1 MTNIEYSTIEATEA
15 DFIVTLWFVFE
26 DLSQYLLGGINYDCE
41 AWFISVSWSI
51 SSFVNNVFLTEY
63 TSTLHHLLTHFTPTN
78 TDSMVELVKRPV
90 IFHSDQQHLFSLSQL
105 FDKFSLFVW

>member
-41 AWFISVSWSI
+41 A
-51 SSFVNNVFLTEY
+51 
-63 TSTLHHLLTHFTPTN
+63 
-78 TDSMVELVKRPV
+78 
-90 IFHSDQQHLFSLSQL
+90 
-105 FDKFSLFVW
+105 